1 MEQIYTKNEKILSV
15 SVIDEMK
22 TSFID
27 YSMSVIISRALPEIR
42 DGLKPVH
49 RRILYAMFR
58 EGLLHNR
65 KFTKCAGVVGEVLKK
80 YHPHGDSAV
89 YDTLVRMAQPW
100 NMRYPLIEGQ
110 GNFGSLDGDKAAAYR
125 YTESRMT
132 ELAEY
137 MLADIDK
144 NTVNFTPNF
153 DESVME
159 PTVLPTKVPQLLLN
173 GTAGIAVGMA
183 TNVPSHN
190 LVELCDA
197 IAMIIDNPECTLD
210 ELLEVIP
217 GPDFATGGVICGTS
231 EIKRLYETGRGKL
244 RVRGKAGVEPTK
256 QGKECIIITEIP
268 YMVNKATL
276 VTTIAKLVNEKKIT
290 GISDLRDESD
300 KDGVRIVVEMKRG
313 EIPEV
318 VLNQLYK
325 HTQLQTTFGG
335 ILLSIEDGQPKTN
348 GLKVVLNRF
357 IEHRKDVIIK
367 RTRFDLE
374 KAELRAHI
382 LEGFLKALDIIDK
395 IIKLIRGSKNR
406 DEANAGLIEQFKF
419 TEIQAK
425 AILDMRLYQLTGLEK
440 EKLQDEYEEILKLI
454 EYLNSI
460 LNNPGVLMGIILEE
474 LKTLKKRFGDE
485 RRSDIIERADDLKME
500 DLIADE
506 TTIITVTHAGYIK
519 RCPVG
524 TFRSRHRGGTGV
536 RGMSMKDEDFVEHVF
551 TASTHDYLLIFTKS
565 GQVHWIKAYEV
576 PQMAR
581 DAKGKAIVN
590 LLNISNEEKIA
601 SMIRI
606 REFDGVRCLMMCTR
620 KGIVKKSALT
630 DYSHP
635 RKGGINAINID
646 SDDILE
652 DVKITSGHD
661 DVLIV
666 TRNGLSIRFSENDCR
681 KQGRTTR
688 GVRGIRLRK
697 GDYVIGMEIVDDE
710 NTSVLVLTEK
720 GFGKRTTF
728 SEWRVQKRG
737 GKGVITIKTNE
748 RNGKVISSF
757 TVNETD
763 EIVMVSEGGQLARTR
778 ANEFREIGRNT
789 QGVRAS
795 RLAEGDKLVC
805 ASRVLASESNRTD
818 DKSENNLAEGDNIAA
833 EAEIVSTEVNVE
845 NTESVDDME
854 NNDTEK

>member
-1 MEQIYTKNEKILSV
+1 MDQNIYTQNEKIVPIS
-15 SVIDEMK
+15 ITDEMQ

-65 KFTKCAGVVGEVLKK
+65 KFSKCAGVVGEVLKK
-80 YHPHGDSAV
+80 YHPHGDTAV

-100 NMRYPLIEGQ
+100 NMRYPLIQGQ
-110 GNFGSLDGDKAAAYR
+110 GNFGSMDGDKAAAYR

-144 NTVNFTPNF
+144 ETVPFKPNF
-153 DESVME
+153 DETVME

-190 LVELCDA
+190 LIELCDA
-197 IAMIIDNPECTLD
+197 IAMIINNPDCTID
-210 ELLEVIP
+210 DLLEVIP

-244 RVRGKAGVEPTK
+244 RVRGKAAVEPTK

-268 YMVNKATL
+268 YMVNKASL
-276 VTTIAKLVNEKKIT
+276 VGNIAKLVNEKKIT

-300 KDGVRIVVEMKRG
+300 KDGVRVVVELKRT

-335 ILLSIEDGQPKTN
+335 ILLSIEGGQPKIN
-348 GLKVVLNRF
+348 GLKVVLSRF
-357 IEHRKDVIIK
+357 VDHRKDVITK
-367 RTRFDLE
+367 RTIFDLE

-382 LEGFLKALDIIDK
+382 LEGFLKALDIMDQ
-395 IIKLIRGSKNR
+395 IIKLIRDSKSR
-406 DEANAGLIEQFKF
+406 EEANTGLIEKFEF

-425 AILDMRLYQLTGLEK
+425 AILEMRLYQLVGLEY
-440 EKLQDEYEEILKLI
+440 EKLQSEYEEILKLI

-460 LNNPGVLMGIILEE
+460 LNNSAILTGIILEE
-474 LKTLKKRFGDE
+474 LEILKKRFGDE

-519 RCPVG
+519 RCPVA

-536 RGMSMKDEDFVEHVF
+536 RGMSMKDEDFVEHIF

-581 DAKGKAIVN
+581 DAKGKSIVN

-606 REFDGVRCLMMCTR
+606 REFDADRCLMMCTR

-646 SDDILE
+646 DDDTLE
-652 DVKITSGHD
+652 DVKLTNGHD
-661 DVLIV
+661 DVLVV

-688 GVRGIRLRK
+688 GVRGIRLRE

-728 SEWRVQKRG
+728 SEWRTQHRG
-737 GKGVITIKTNE
+737 GKGVITIKTTE
-748 RNGKVISSF
+748 RNGKVISAF
-757 TVNETD
+757 TVNEAD

-795 RLAEGDKLVC
+795 RLAKGDKLVC
-805 ASRVLASESNRTD
+805 ASRVLASETNENAETIEENNIEPAD
-818 DKSENNLAEGDNIAA
+818 TTVPTEENNIESENTAIPKDDN
-833 EAEIVSTEVNVE
+833 
-845 NTESVDDME
+845 DQ
-854 NNDTEK
+854 

>member
-1 MEQIYTKNEKILSV
+1 VDQNIYTQNEKIIPIS
-15 SVIDEMK
+15 ITDEME

-65 KFTKCAGVVGEVLKK
+65 KFSKCAGVVGEVLKK
-80 YHPHGDSAV
+80 YHPHGDTAV

-100 NMRYPLIEGQ
+100 NMRYPLIQGQ
-110 GNFGSLDGDKAAAYR
+110 GNFGSMDGDKAAAYR

-144 NTVNFTPNF
+144 ETVPFTPNF
-153 DESVME
+153 DETVME

-190 LVELCDA
+190 LIELCDA
-197 IAMIIDNPECTLD
+197 IAMIINEPECTIE

-244 RVRGKAGVEPTK
+244 RVRGKAAVEPTK

-268 YMVNKATL
+268 YMVNKASL
-276 VTTIAKLVNEKKIT
+276 VGNIAKLVNEKKIT

-300 KDGVRIVVEMKRG
+300 KDGVRVVVELKRA

-335 ILLSIEDGQPKTN
+335 ILLSIEGGQPKIN
-348 GLKVVLNRF
+348 GLKVVLGRF
-357 IEHRKDVIIK
+357 VDHRIDVITK
-367 RTRFDLE
+367 RTIFDLA

-382 LEGFLKALDIIDK
+382 LEGFLKALDIMDQV
-395 IIKLIRGSKNR
+395 IKLIRESKSR
-406 DEANAGLIEQFKF
+406 EEANAGLIEKF
-419 TEIQAK
+419 EFTAIQAK
-425 AILDMRLYQLTGLEK
+425 AILEMRLYQLVGLEY
-440 EKLQDEYEEILKLI
+440 EKLQSEYEEILKLI

-460 LNNPGVLMGIILEE
+460 LNNPAVLTGIILEE
-474 LKTLKKRFGDE
+474 LEILKKRFGDE

-519 RCPVG
+519 RCPVA

-581 DAKGKAIVN
+581 DAKGKSIVN

-606 REFDGVRCLMMCTR
+606 REFDAKRCLMMCTR

-646 SDDILE
+646 ADDTLE
-652 DVKITSGHD
+652 DVKLTTGHN
-661 DVLIV
+661 DVLVV

-688 GVRGIRLRK
+688 GVRGIRLRE

-737 GKGVITIKTNE
+737 GKGVITIKTTE

-757 TVNETD
+757 TVNESD

-795 RLAEGDKLVC
+795 RLATGDKLVC
-805 ASRVLASESNRTD
+805 ASRVLASEANDNGNNTENDNIESSNPIV
-818 DKSENNLAEGDNIAA
+818 SIEENNSE
-833 EAEIVSTEVNVE
+833 STDSTIHTEE
-845 NTESVDDME
+845 ND
-854 NNDTEK
+854 K

>member
-1 MEQIYTKNEKILSV
+1 MDQNIYTQNEKILPV
-15 SVIDEMK
+15 SITDEMK

-80 YHPHGDSAV
+80 YHPHGDTAV

-144 NTVNFTPNF
+144 NTVAFIPNF

-197 IAMIIDNPECTLD
+197 IAMIINDPDCTLD

-231 EIKRLYETGRGKL
+231 EIRRLYETGRGKL

-300 KDGVRIVVEMKRG
+300 KDGVRIVVELKRA

-348 GLKVVLNRF
+348 GLKIVLNRF
-357 IEHRKDVIIK
+357 IDHRKDVIIK
-367 RTRFDLE
+367 RTKFDLE

-382 LEGFLKALDIIDK
+382 LEGFLKAIDIMDK
-395 IIKLIRGSKNR
+395 VIKLIRGSKTR
-406 DEANAGLIEQFKF
+406 EEANTGLIEKFEF

-425 AILDMRLYQLTGLEK
+425 AILEMRLYQLVGLER
-440 EKLQDEYEEILKLI
+440 EKIQNEYEEILKLI

-460 LNNPGVLMGIILEE
+460 LNNKDVLMGIILDDLEI
-474 LKTLKKRFGDE
+474 LKKRFGDE

-519 RCPVG
+519 RCPVA

-601 SMIRI
+601 SMIRV
-606 REFDGVRCLMMCTR
+606 REFDENRCLMMCTR

-646 SDDILE
+646 DDDVLE
-652 DVKITSGHD
+652 DVKLTTGHN

-688 GVRGIRLRK
+688 GVRGIRLK
-697 GDYVIGMEIVDDE
+697 DGDYVVGMEIVDDE

-720 GFGKRTTF
+720 GYGKRTTF
-728 SEWRVQKRG
+728 SEWRVQHRG

-748 RNGKVISSF
+748 RNGKVISAF
-757 TVNETD
+757 TVSDAD
-763 EIVMVSEGGQLARTR
+763 EIVMVSEGGQLSRTR

-795 RLAEGDKLVC
+795 RLSEGDKLVC
-805 ASRVLASESNRTD
+805 ASRVLAKESGNSD
-818 DKSENNLAEGDNIAA
+818 SENDENADN
-833 EAEIVSTEVNVE
+833 EPNGVETDNDDTTSTEE
-845 NTESVDDME
+845 KTE
-854 NNDTEK
+854 